1 MIQEEEISFDEIE
14 KILKK
19 RNLEF
24 FKDEI
29 YIMPEA
35 SEENSDILNE
45 YTPDIHKF
53 LKLHGIKSIIVK
65 KENHS
70 YLALRDDSIILPLI
84 VGISSSIIAN
94 FLYDW
99 IKNNFKDQSVI
110 KLKFISKKKNGKL
123 VKIKFEGTK
132 KELKQV
138 LKQLE
143 DI

>member
-1 MIQEEEISFDEIE
+1 MIS
-14 KILKK
+14 
-19 RNLEF
+19 
-24 FKDEI
+24 
-29 YIMPEA
+29 A
-35 SEENSDILNE
+35 
-45 YTPDIHKF
+45 
-53 LKLHGIKSIIVK
+53 
-65 KENHS
+65 
-70 YLALRDDSIILPLI
+70 
-84 VGISSSIIAN
+84 SIIAN

-110 KLKFISKKKNGKL
+110 KLKFTSKKKNGKL